1 MIYICKIPS
10 PAGQLTL
17 SSNGKSI
24 TGLWIEGQKYYGSTL
39 DRNMLERIGG
49 GAWKLK
55 EPEEVPGLYEEN
67 EELPVFDEARTWL
80 DGYFLGRDP
89 GFLPSLEPQG
99 SAFRQ
104 MVWKILCEIP
114 YNRSTT
120 YGEIAKKVAVLLGRP
135 SMSAQAVGGAVG
147 HNPISI
153 MIPCHRVM
161 GADGSL
167 TGYAA
172 GTDVKKMLLRLET
185 GSLVK

>member
-1 MIYICKIPS
+1 MVYICKIPS
-10 PAGQLTL
+10 PAGLLIL

-39 DRNMLERIGG
+39 DRNMLERIDGG
-49 GAWKLK
+49 VWKLK
-55 EPEEVPGLYEEN
+55 ESERVPGLYEEKA
-67 EELPVFDEARTWL
+67 ELPVFDEARTWL
-80 DGYFLGRDP
+80 DAYFKGKEP

-114 YNRSTT
+114 YGRSTT
-120 YGEIAKKVAVLLGRP
+120 YGEIARKVAELLGRP
-135 SMSAQAVGGAVG
+135 TMSAQAVGGAVG

-172 GTDVKKMLLRLET
+172 GMDVKKMLLELE
-185 GSLVK
+185 GRRGE